1 MRERMIVRQ
10 TTSDS
15 YKQIWAPG
23 YFRLFISHSS
33 ADKAVA
39 TDLVLPL
46 HRLGV
51 DAFVAHQ
58 SIRPTLRWQA
68 VIQQALRSMHA
79 IVAILTPRF
88 RRSKWTDQEVGF
100 ALARRVRILSIRMGS
115 DPHGFLG
122 RDQALTPRVQGDER
136 LLDEDVIDAL
146 WEVPSLRQRLTSGFV
161 SGLQHANSPKAA
173 MPVFDRL
180 EKASQI
186 SAADMNRIES
196 CSNRTAAYSAS
207 LLYHRR
213 LKRLIARHA
222 R

>member
-115 DPHGFLG
+115 D
-122 RDQALTPRVQGDER
+122 ER